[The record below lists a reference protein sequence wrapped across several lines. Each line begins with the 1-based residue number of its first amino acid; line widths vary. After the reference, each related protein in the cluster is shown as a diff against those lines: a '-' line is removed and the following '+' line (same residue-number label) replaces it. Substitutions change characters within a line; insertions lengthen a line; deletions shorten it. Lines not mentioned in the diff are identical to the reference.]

1 MLPVYCLTDDQI
13 KIFSD
18 FGVEEENIL
27 AAIRFDLDTDGNF
40 GETLLVID
48 KKRKRLCR
56 YDSNKKK
63 YDEFELVMLVN
74 PYIDNYCTSN
84 ALLAYAV
91 KSPVL
96 FSEDMSE
103 KEFERTCENAAKEGK
118 TEIIGF
124 CTNAC
129 KGRLFAFV
137 HIWER
142 LNVGET
148 VTEDDPIFEQFH
160 AKCPKCGTV
169 YEDQNRRICNN
180 CVNRKG
186 LLIRL
191 LAYFKPFKLQLLT
204 LVICLVITS
213 LISLM
218 SPILTGQLMYDQVVS
233 VTDPN
238 VFAEH
243 EELILDSSGFFGKAK
258 DFLTALVDKQ
268 YYYYTESEA
277 GKFVLSDSSD
287 GVSSYVYANEQTPA
301 DAERFDLVITKNK
314 KEAENTVQ
322 ITGRLHDES
331 NVYGVV
337 LVIVLLAILSLCVS
351 IISNRANA
359 RMSTRVTKNMKTDIF
374 EAMSNLS
381 IAYFNK
387 HPTGRLVTRVNYDAV
402 KIKNFYTGGIPYL
415 IVNVLNFI
423 GLTIFLFSIN
433 VRLTLIVFIPIPLII
448 CLFRF
453 MLPKL
458 WSSYSRQW
466 RRSSS
471 LNAMLGDVLGGA
483 RVVKAFA
490 KEADETNRFSSYN
503 EKLCKANL
511 RTNLITVLLFP
522 VVGLLIGIT
531 SQAIWGFGGITVM
544 GGKMTYGQLA
554 TYIGYLG
561 MIFGPLDFFST
572 FTNLI
577 TDTINSAQRM
587 FEVLDTVPDITEAK
601 DPHKPEKIEGNIS
614 FDRVCFHYTPNR
626 PILNNITF
634 DIKKGD
640 HVGLVG
646 HTGSGKSTVAN
657 LITRMYD
664 VISGSVSIDGVN
676 VKDISIDV
684 LRKNISIVSQEVFI
698 FGGTIADN
706 IRYAKP
712 DASME
717 EVIAAATAANAHDF
731 IMRLPEGYETMV
743 GIGSRSLSGGERQR
757 ISIARALLMSPSIL
771 ILDEATAAMDN
782 ETEKQISSAI
792 DKLIEGRTTISI
804 AHRLST
810 LKNCNYIMA
819 IEHGELVEMGTAEEL
834 LERKGVYY
842 NLYTLQNEQMNRVM
856 QGL

>member
-1 MLPVYCLTDDQI
+1 MLPVYFLTEEQSG
-13 KIFSD
+13 IFAGH
-18 FGVEEENIL
+18 GVEKDDIL

-40 GETLLVID
+40 GETILAID

-56 YDSNKKK
+56 YDTGKQK
-63 YDEFELVMLVN
+63 YDEFELAMLVN

-91 KSPVL
+91 KEPIL
-96 FSEDMSE
+96 FSEGTSE
-103 KEFERTCENAAKEGK
+103 KEFERECESAAKEGK

-142 LNVGET
+142 LNVGEI

-169 YEDQNRRICNN
+169 YEDQTRRICTN

-186 LLIRL
+186 LLVRL
-191 LAYFKPFKLQLLT
+191 LTYFKPFKLQLLT
-204 LVICLVITS
+204 LVICLVLS
-213 LISLM
+213 SMISLM

-233 VTDPN
+233 TTDPN

-243 EELILDSSGFFGKAK
+243 QELKLESDGFFGKIG
-258 DFLTALVDKQ
+258 DFLTVLTNRK
-268 YYYYTESEA
+268 YYYYDEA
-277 GKFVLSDSSD
+277 ENGKFVLSQDSD
-287 GVSSYVYANEQTPA
+287 GTASYVYADDTTPDDEQ
-301 DAERFDLVITKNK
+301 RYDLVITGNK
-314 KEAENTVQ
+314 KDSPKAVQ
-322 ITGRLHDES
+322 VTGRLRDIS
-331 NVYGVV
+331 NVYAVV
-337 LVIVLLAILSLCVS
+337 AVIVLLAIVSLCVS
-351 IISNRANA
+351 ITSNRANA
-359 RMSTRVTKNMKTDIF
+359 HMSTRVTQNMKTDIF
-374 EAMSNLS
+374 KAMSDLS

-415 IVNVLNFI
+415 IVNVLNFV

-433 VRLTLIVFIPIPLII
+433 VRLTLIVFIPIPIII

-490 KEADETNRFSSYN
+490 KEADETNRFINYN

-587 FEVLDTVPDITEAK
+587 FEVLDTVPDITDAK
-601 DPHKPEKIEGNIS
+601 EPHKPEKIEGNIS

-657 LITRMYD
+657 LITRMYE
-664 VISGSVSIDGVN
+664 VISGTVSIDGVN
-676 VKDISIDV
+676 VKDISLDV
-684 LRKNISIVSQEVFI
+684 LRKNVSIVSQEVFI

-712 DASME
+712 EATME

-782 ETEKQISSAI
+782 ETEKQISAAI